1 MANTTGLIFDL
12 KRIGMDV
19 MEGSFIVEK
28 EGSLLEF
35 DKCSDLP
42 NDFDKLIKF
51 EPTIPEGE
59 QYDHLR
65 KYVLDLQLALNS
77 PLT

>member
-1 MANTTGLIFDL
+1 MANTTGLINDL
-12 KRIGMDV
+12 MRIGMDA
-19 MEGSFIVEK
+19 MEGSFIVKK

-42 NDFDKLIKF
+42 TDFDELIKF

-59 QYDHLR
+59 EYDYLIQYAS
-65 KYVLDLQLALNS
+65 DLQL
-77 PLT
+77 LTSNA

>member
-1 MANTTGLIFDL
+1 M
-12 KRIGMDV
+12 RIGMGA
-19 MEGSFIVEK
+19 MEGSFIVKK

-42 NDFDKLIKF
+42 TDFDELIKF

-59 QYDHLR
+59 EYDHLR
-65 KYVLDLQLALNS
+65 QYALDLQPFTSNA
-77 PLT
+77 

>member
-1 MANTTGLIFDL
+1 M
-12 KRIGMDV
+12 RIGMGA
-19 MEGSFIVEK
+19 MEGSFIVKK

-42 NDFDKLIKF
+42 TDFDELIKF

-59 QYDHLR
+59 EYDHLR
-65 KYVLDLQLALNS
+65 QYALDLQPFISNA
-77 PLT
+77 